1 MSELEIFEKSQY
13 LTVEQLSKISGKSK
27 EDLLLIL
34 LRLFKRDREIQ
45 ALSMSGV
52 RESSLICKKC
62 GGYFG
67 VNINHRCFKCLE
79 KLF

>member
-1 MSELEIFEKSQY
+1 MEK
-13 LTVEQLSKISGKSK
+13 EQLKKII
-27 EDLLLIL
+27 E
-34 LRLFKRDREIQ
+34 REIICSDLDIDISHPTKAKEFTESLVEAIHQ

-67 VNINHRCFKCLE
+67 VNINHKCFKCLE

>member
-1 MSELEIFEKSQY
+1 MKEELKNRMIVVIGSYPNPLIESIA
-13 LTVEQLSKISGKSK
+13 EQCAQVAFDFYKEREQALDKSK
-27 EDLLLIL
+27 
-34 LRLFKRDREIQ
+34 
-45 ALSMSGV
+45 V
-52 RESSLICKKC
+52 RESSLSCKKC